1 MDDREF
7 RVSLEIEVTTLN
19 VWIEQGWLAPE
30 TTDRGQLFSDA
41 DVARGRLILDLI
53 ETMGVNDAGV
63 DVIMDLLDQI
73 HGLRATLRD
82 LVAAVEDQGTDVKL
96 RILADMEER
105 KRG

>member
-1 MDDREF
+1 VDDREF

-19 VWIEQGWLAPE
+19 VWIEQGWLVPE